1 MGKAVSTAVQLAV
14 AKAEAS
20 VPSSKTELVADERA
34 ELKER
39 ANEANERA
47 AAAEERA
54 KEAEAAAAKT
64 GGEVHLGRRSGQ
76 ERSSQGSRVQAIA
89 RG

>member
-1 MGKAVSTAVQLAV
+1 MGEAVSTAVQLAV
-14 AKAEAS
+14 AKAEA
-20 VPSSKTELVADERA
+20 
-34 ELKER
+34 ER